1 MKRMVWRPAC
11 RLRSACS
18 IAERISFT
26 PEKTADSAMN
36 SCPKAFAVSRASVVL
51 PTPGGPQRIIECGC
65 PDSNAS
71 RSGLSGPSRCFC
83 PITSSSVAG
92 LSSSASGTPLLFPAA
107 APRTWVAV

>member
-1 MKRMVWRPAC
+1 
-11 RLRSACS
+11 
-18 IAERISFT
+18 
-26 PEKTADSAMN
+26 MN

-71 RSGLSGPSRCFC
+71 RSGRSGPSRCFC

-92 LSSSASGTPLLFPAA
+92 LSSSASGTPLLFPVA
-107 APRTWVAV
+107 APRACVVV